1 MMAHSIRISL
11 STQQKQALEAC
22 ARAQGLN
29 CQDVVLSALAEVLA
43 PYMGDTAAGSP
54 TASSTKKSDV
64 YPEPVVNDLEA
75 DFLED
80 ELLRRL
86 AGLPPAPE

>member
-1 MMAHSIRISL
+1 MAYMIRIPL
-11 STQQKQALEAC
+11 SAQQRKALQAC
-22 ARAQGLN
+22 ARSQGLN
-29 CQDVVLSALAEVLA
+29 CQDVVMSALAEVLA
-43 PYMGDTAAGSP
+43 PYMDDTPASSP

-75 DFLED
+75 DYLED

-86 AGLPPAPE
+86 AGLPAAPE

>member
-1 MMAHSIRISL
+1 MAHMIRIPL
-11 STQQKQALEAC
+11 SAQQKSALEAC
-22 ARAQGLN
+22 ARSQGLN
-29 CQDVVLSALAEVLA
+29 CQDVVMSALAEVLA
-43 PYMGDTAAGSP
+43 PYMDDTPASSP

-75 DFLED
+75 DYLED

-86 AGLPPAPE
+86 AGLPAAPE

>member
-1 MMAHSIRISL
+1 MMTHMIRIPL
-11 STQQKQALEAC
+11 SAKQKSALEAC

-29 CQDVVLSALAEVLA
+29 CQDVAMSALATVLG
-43 PYMGDTAAGSP
+43 PYMGDKPADSR
-54 TASSTKKSDV
+54 TASSTKKSDL
-64 YPEPVVNDLEA
+64 YPEPVPNDLTA